1 MVALG
6 HRFSYR
12 VLNLLI
18 DLDRLD
24 AADRLS
30 RLFRV
35 NARGLYS
42 FHERDHG
49 PRDGTS
55 LRAYASRLAASVGI
69 DLAGGRVRLLCYPRL
84 FGYAF
89 NPLSIYYCED
99 AENRLVL
106 LIYEVRNTFGELHS
120 YVCPVRPGRGD

>member
-1 MVALG
+1 MG

-55 LRAYASRLAASVGI
+55 LRAHASRLAGSVGI
-69 DLAGGRVRLLCYPRL
+69 DLTGGRVRLLCYPRL
-84 FGYAF
+84 LGYAF

-99 AENRLVL
+99 AKKP
-106 LIYEVRNTFGELHS
+106 FGSADL
-120 YVCPVRPGRGD
+120 RGPQHIRRTAYLCLSGAARRAH